1 MIRPAERA
9 LHVEYAIR
17 DILLVADK
25 AKAAGKEL
33 LYLNIGDPMIF
44 DFRTPR
50 HIIDA
55 CYRAM
60 LENRVGYA
68 PSSGIQEGRDAIA
81 EAVRKKGIRQWH
93 DLFVTSGVSEC
104 IELCLTALVDSG
116 KEVLTPSP
124 GYPLYSAVLA
134 KLQARNV
141 PYFLDEESNWE
152 PDLDDI
158 RKKITPNTRALVLIN
173 PNNPTGSRYS
183 RETLEGIVRLSLEH
197 NFIIFSDEIYDRL
210 VLDGEDSISI
220 ASLSDEAP
228 VITMNGLSK
237 AYLVPGFRIGWAVV
251 TGKKQAVAPYLE
263 AVNKFLRARLCAV
276 TPLQYAI
283 KPALEGSQDHIAE
296 VKEKLRRRRD
306 ITFERLNA
314 IPNISCVR
322 PTAAFYA
329 FPRLH
334 IEETDL
340 EFVQDLIAETGVV
353 VVHGEG
359 FGQKP
364 STRHMRIVFLPQE
377 EYLERAFDRIGSFME
392 KRVRKPVMK

>member
-1 MIRPAERA
+1 
-9 LHVEYAIR
+9 
-17 DILLVADK
+17 
-25 AKAAGKEL
+25 
-33 LYLNIGDPMIF
+33 
-44 DFRTPR
+44 
-50 HIIDA
+50 
-55 CYRAM
+55 
-60 LENRVGYA
+60 
-68 PSSGIQEGRDAIA
+68 
-81 EAVRKKGIRQWH
+81 
-93 DLFVTSGVSEC
+93 
-104 IELCLTALVDSG
+104 
-116 KEVLTPSP
+116 
-124 GYPLYSAVLA
+124 
-134 KLQARNV
+134 
-141 PYFLDEESNWE
+141 
-152 PDLDDI
+152 
-158 RKKITPNTRALVLIN
+158 NTRALVLIN